1 MVQIILLRARPV
13 RKLLIF
19 FLYSTML
26 PRSYSPVS
34 LRRFKHRIRLYMF
47 FPLRLPYVD
56 GWLRDL
62 AENTNIKKFKSR
74 EIRLKHDFDSII

>member
-1 MVQIILLRARPV
+1 
-13 RKLLIF
+13 
-19 FLYSTML
+19 
-26 PRSYSPVS
+26 
-34 LRRFKHRIRLYMF
+34 MF